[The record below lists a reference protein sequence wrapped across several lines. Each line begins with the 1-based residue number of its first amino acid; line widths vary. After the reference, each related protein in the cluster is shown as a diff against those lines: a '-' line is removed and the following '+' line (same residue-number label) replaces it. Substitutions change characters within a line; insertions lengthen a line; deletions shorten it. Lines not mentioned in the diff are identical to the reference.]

1 MWNYAMERSF
11 PCHNPLKPRCQNVL
25 ANEDQKQAMLSQ
37 KDCVSPVLCCQS
49 CKTDAVCCGTRLSLM
64 NFSKIFQIPCK
75 KHKSFTPIQVKPFV
89 IK

>member
-37 KDCVSPVLCCQS
+37 KDCVSPVFVLPTQPDKCRVNHS
-49 CKTDAVCCGTRLSLM
+49 WNYYVADARLSCV
-64 NFSKIFQIPCK
+64 IF
-75 KHKSFTPIQVKPFV
+75 
-89 IK
+89 

>member
-37 KDCVSPVLCCQS
+37 KDCVSPVLCANPARQ
-49 CKTDAVCCGTRLSLM
+49 M
-64 NFSKIFQIPCK
+64 PCVAEPA
-75 KHKSFTPIQVKPFV
+75 FPA
-89 IK
+89 